1 MDSLIGLLVAERL
14 KLSERLAQVA
24 KVLPAHVRI
33 PREWADRQDQD
44 GADSLALMLQRFGH
58 EVRTV
63 YDGHEAVR
71 EAEAFQP
78 DVALLDLGMPGMS
91 GFETA
96 RRIRAIPGGDAMTL
110 IAVTGWGQE
119 RDRQRTAAAGF
130 DAHIVKPVDP
140 LALQALL
147 GRSRSD

>member
-1 MDSLIGLLVAERL
+1 MI
-14 KLSERLAQVA
+14 
-24 KVLPAHVRI
+24 
-33 PREWADRQDQD
+33 ADDNRD
-44 GADSLALMLQRFGH
+44 GADSLALLLQGFGH

-63 YDGHEAVR
+63 YDGPEAVR
-71 EAEAFQP
+71 EAETFRP

-96 RRIRAIPGGDAMTL
+96 RQIRAICGGESITL

-130 DAHIVKPVDP
+130 DAHIVKPVDA
-140 LALQALL
+140 LAIQTMLYDA
-147 GRSRSD
+147 RTP